1 MSTQA
6 LLTTRDHR
14 RDRLGLT
21 YVYPV
26 LSRRAGGLSIGIN
39 LNPNNACN
47 WQCCYCQ
54 VPNLKRGSAPVIDR
68 ALLAD
73 ELLVTLQQLVS
84 GELASRLCLTNSQA
98 APRDIAIAGNGEPA
112 TVADFAGIVG
122 DIIDIKTAAG
132 LAPLKL
138 TLITNGSRMHVRDI
152 LDGLKRMAAANGEIW
167 YKLDTVIPEQMKRTN
182 GVSLSLTSVRK
193 RLETATYCC
202 PTWLQ
207 TCLFAVDGNPPD
219 QHDCGRYLSF
229 IEDCLND
236 GLPLQ
241 GVQLYGLARPS
252 LQPGGEKLSRLPQAW
267 LQGFAARIRKLGLAA
282 HVFE

>member
-47 WQCCYCQ
+47 WYCCYCQ

-68 ALLAD
+68 AQLAD
-73 ELLVTLQQLVS
+73 ELLVTLQQLAS
-84 GELASRLCLTNSQA
+84 GELASRLRLTNSQA
-98 APRDIAIAGNGEPA
+98 VPRDIAIAGNGEPT

-132 LAPLKL
+132 LTRLKL
-138 TLITNGSRMHVRDI
+138 TLITNGSRIHVRDI
-152 LDGLKRMAAANGEIW
+152 LDGLRRIAAANGEIW
-167 YKLDTVIPEQMKRTN
+167 FKLDTVIPEQMKRIN

-193 RLETATYCC
+193 RLETAAYCC

-219 QHDCGRYLSF
+219 QHDCDRYLAF

-267 LQGFAARIRKLGLAA
+267 LRGFAARIRKLGLAA